1 MKRVLTAFALL
12 LLVLSASG
20 CFLIIGDEW
29 SHDIEYIARLDGGFG
44 ATMDITIN
52 NADGEAETY
61 RNVSAGEWR
70 TTLTVSG
77 LDKFWAAIQA
87 DGDDWLT
94 NSVQVEIRVDG
105 ATRKIATALS
115 SPYIA
120 EAAVL
125 VD

>member
-1 MKRVLTAFALL
+1 MKRVLMAGALALL
-12 LLVLSASG
+12 VMSASG

-29 SHDIEYIARLDGGFG
+29 SSDIEYIARLDGSPG

-52 NADGEAETY
+52 NQDGEPETY
-61 RNVSAGEWR
+61 DNISSSEWR
-70 TTLTVSG
+70 STFSVSG
-77 LDKFWAAIQA
+77 FDKYWAAIQA
-87 DGDDWLT
+87 DGDNLLSD
-94 NSVQVEIRVDG
+94 SVQVEIRVDG
-105 ATRKIATALS
+105 VTREIVTALS